1 MFVSEST
8 CVKATKWNNRAEMEM
23 FVGQRESNTH
33 SPPPMAI
40 TEAFFSKVLE
50 ESASGPR
57 VCVLCPRGT
66 ISRIFSG

>member
-1 MFVSEST
+1 MFVSESA
-8 CVKATKWNNRAEMEM
+8 CVKATGMEQSSYDGD
-23 FVGQRESNTH
+23 VCIQTNTL

-50 ESASGPR
+50 ETASGPR